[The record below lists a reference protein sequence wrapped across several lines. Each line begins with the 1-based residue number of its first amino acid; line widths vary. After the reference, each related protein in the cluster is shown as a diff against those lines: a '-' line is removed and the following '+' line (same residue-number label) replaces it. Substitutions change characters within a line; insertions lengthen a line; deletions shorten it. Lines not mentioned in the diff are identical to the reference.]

1 MCRELEKVKIL
12 ENVLLQ
18 GNEGIMIG
26 VRVAV
31 SLALASLV
39 FLKHNHY

>member
-18 GNEGIMIG
+18 GNEGYNDKGEGNSFSYLGFFGI
-26 VRVAV
+26 
-31 SLALASLV
+31 S
-39 FLKHNHY
+39 